1 VPVRCING
9 CINRYAGRYY
19 NASYRISYIPD
30 TGANAFTRLNVSIK
44 AYHMVVADRG
54 LPRSV
59 QGGVYNAS

>member
-1 VPVRCING
+1 VPAKFING

-44 AYHMVVADRG
+44 VYHMAVADRV
-54 LPRSV
+54 LPRSS
-59 QGGVYNAS
+59 QRGLNTG